1 MCECL
6 LFAIYLSSRLWRFI
20 HIHLLGIIRFLSYLF
35 SPDDV
40 FIFAII
46 SVNEWTLEQTV
57 NVNIYR
63 VRRLAACSHLVSL
76 SANRCVVFLVSFI
89 LFPLRIITRIVRRL
103 VYIYAV
109 NRNRKR
115 RYTLKERMT
124 ERNMNELQSVFFFS
138 MVWYGTNRQHHRQ
151 WNNVDRKKR
160 VSRLIAMRMRTT
172 IVDFDFRTSYI
183 SNWSNAHTD
192 RPTYNMHTYTDIEKR
207 PI

>member
-6 LFAIYLSSRLWRFI
+6 LFAVYLSSRLWRFI

-103 VYIYAV
+103 VYIC
-109 NRNRKR
+109 RKQ
-115 RYTLKERMT
+115 KSKAEIHIERENDRT
-124 ERNMNELQSVFFFS
+124 EHEWASISFFFLNGLVRYKS
-138 MVWYGTNRQHHRQ
+138 
-151 WNNVDRKKR
+151 
-160 VSRLIAMRMRTT
+160 TT
-172 IVDFDFRTSYI
+172 S
-183 SNWSNAHTD
+183 
-192 RPTYNMHTYTDIEKR
+192 
-207 PI
+207 

>member
-40 FIFAII
+40 SIFAII

-57 NVNIYR
+57 NVYIYR
-63 VRRLAACSHLVSL
+63 VRRLGACSHLVSL

-103 VYIYAV
+103 RIYAV

-124 ERNMNELQSVFFFS
+124 ERNMNELQSVFFSQWFGTVQIDNIIDNEIMLTEKKSLAINSDANANDNRWFRFS
-138 MVWYGTNRQHHRQ
+138 
-151 WNNVDRKKR
+151 
-160 VSRLIAMRMRTT
+160 
-172 IVDFDFRTSYI
+172 
-183 SNWSNAHTD
+183 
-192 RPTYNMHTYTDIEKR
+192 DIIHK
-207 PI
+207 